1 MKMYPR
7 SFFAVSLM
15 IFSATAVFTGCRLL
29 PQQAS
34 TQIDCSSRVIMRFEN
49 MDKEN
54 VNGSVHFNFGPSGK
68 GSMVVEGYT
77 DSDEG
82 SLYLQRYVKFTYS
95 VRHVSAAE
103 NHYMI
108 NQWQASASS
117 IDRSPDIIFDYF
129 MREMSDSRDG
139 LFLNARRLSSK
150 TVLFSSINSP
160 LYICTLKSGSTFN

>member
-1 MKMYPR
+1 MKMSPR

-15 IFSATAVFTGCRLL
+15 IFSATAAFTGWRLL
-29 PQQAS
+29 PHQDS

-54 VNGSVHFNFGPSGK
+54 VNGSVHFNFGPGGK

-82 SLYLQRYVKFTYS
+82 SLYLQRYVKFAYS

-139 LFLNARRLSSK
+139 LFLNARQLSSK